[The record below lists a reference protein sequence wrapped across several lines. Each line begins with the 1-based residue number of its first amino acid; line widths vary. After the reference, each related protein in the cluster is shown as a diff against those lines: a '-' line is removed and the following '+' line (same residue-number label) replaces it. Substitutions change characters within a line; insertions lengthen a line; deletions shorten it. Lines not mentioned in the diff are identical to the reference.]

1 MKNYALTA
9 VALAL
14 TAGAAHAGG
23 IDRSGTPIAALFE
36 KGNYAELSFGYVIPH
51 VTGNDVLGNSY
62 SNVADN
68 FALFGG
74 AIKMDVGEKLSFALI
89 FDQPYGSD
97 IEYGGSPASTM
108 LGGTYAKAKSNAITG
123 LARFKFN
130 ENFSVYGGPRALKA
144 EGNITLSGLAYGPLG
159 VPPTLNGYHV
169 NLASD
174 EGFGYVVGGAFEI
187 PKYAMRASITYHSS
201 IDLKFKTT
209 DNTAF
214 PAGTTKSELPQ
225 SIKISLQ
232 SGVAENTLV
241 FGSFRWSDWSAFT
254 VDPPN
259 PGVPNLASLNDA
271 YSFELG
277 VGHRF
282 SDKISASITGSLD
295 LKASDSLASP
305 LAPTN
310 GQKAITIGGKYKVN
324 DSVDISGGVRY
335 TLLGNAHPQTAGT
348 SRGTF
353 KNNSAI
359 SIGLKLGFH
368 F

>member
-1 MKNYALTA
+1 MKNYALKA
-9 VALAL
+9 AALAL

-23 IDRSGTPIAALFE
+23 IDRSGTPIDALFE
-36 KGNYAELSFGYVIPH
+36 KGNYAELSFGYVIPD
-51 VTGNDVLGNSY
+51 VTGTDNIGNRY

-68 FALFGG
+68 FTLFGG
-74 AIKMDVGEKLSFALI
+74 ALKMDVGEKLSFALI

-97 IEYGGSPASTM
+97 IRYGGNPAATF
-108 LGGTYAKAKSNAITG
+108 LGGTYARAKSNAITG
-123 LARFKFN
+123 LLRYKFN
-130 ENFSVYGGPRALKA
+130 ENFSLYGGPRALKA
-144 EGNITLSGLAYGPLG
+144 DGNITLSGLAYAGLS
-159 VPPTLNGYHV
+159 GYNV

-187 PKYAMRASITYHSS
+187 PKYAMRASITYHSP
-201 IDLKFKTT
+201 IDLKFGTT
-209 DNTAF
+209 DNSGF
-214 PAGTTKSELPQ
+214 PPGTTKSELPQ

-232 SGVAENTLV
+232 SGVAQNTLV

-259 PGVPNLASLNDA
+259 PFVPNLASLNDS
-271 YSFELG
+271 YTFELG

-310 GQKAITIGGKYKVN
+310 GQKAISIGGKYKVN
-324 DSVDISGGVRY
+324 DSVDISAGVRY

-348 SRGTF
+348 SRGSF

-359 SIGLKLGFH
+359 SVGVKLGFH